1 MATMFRYAVAA
12 FASLALLGACRSGTV
27 PNQVLTKP
35 APVHAPPPVARSPGR
50 WVYNPSTA
58 AQRFTIDQSAAI
70 TVGVDSA
77 ARTDTVT
84 SHADVAF
91 SNTPST
97 RGLNGTV
104 SALFVGGGGRTA
116 ATPAGLQIPFSF
128 RATYAA
134 ANLQLQFTAPVDS
147 TPCSSTELA
156 AAQSLRDLWFQ
167 APDTIRLESMWA
179 DSSSYVMCRD
189 GIPLR
194 ATVHR
199 MFHVAASTV
208 REGRTFLSITRL
220 SRTLVE
226 GHGTQF
232 GDSITV
238 SGAGNGQ
245 LTYELDPSS
254 GEISSAS
261 GSATLN
267 FSLRSSQR
275 TQIVRQ
281 AAETRIT
288 RR

>member
-1 MATMFRYAVAA
+1 MFRCAVTGA
-12 FASLALLGACRSGTV
+12 ASLALLAACRSGVV

-35 APVHAPPPVARSPGR
+35 APVHAHAPPPVVRSSGR
-50 WVYNPSTA
+50 WVYAPSTV

-77 ARTDTVT
+77 AHTDTVT
-84 SHADVAF
+84 SHAEVTF

-97 RGLNGTV
+97 HGLNGVV
-104 SALFVGGGGRTA
+104 SALLVGGGGHTA
-116 ATPAGLQIPFSF
+116 ATPAGLQVPFSF

-134 ANLQLQFTAPVDS
+134 GNLQLQFTAPIDV

-179 DSSSYVMCRD
+179 DSSSYVTCRD

-208 REGRTFLSITRL
+208 REGHTLLSITRL

-226 GHGTQF
+226 GHGAQF
-232 GDSITV
+232 GDSVTV

-261 GSATLN
+261 GSATLD

-281 AAETRIT
+281 AADIRIT